1 MSDVENTL
9 AVVLWEARAKSGR
22 EAEMKAFLTR
32 AVTPSRHDA
41 GCIDYEPHEVPG
53 QPGTFVIYERW
64 ISREALGAH
73 LHAPRMQELVPQLL
87 ELMEGSIEDGIR
99 LLQPFRPA

>member
-1 MSDVENTL
+1 MSRVENTL
-9 AVVLWEARAKSGR
+9 TVVLWEAKAKPGR
-22 EAEMKAFLTR
+22 EAEMKAFLT
-32 AVTPSRHDA
+32 AAATPSRHDA
-41 GCIDYEPHEVPG
+41 GCIDYEPHEVDG

-64 ISREALGAH
+64 ISRDALDAH

-99 LLQPFRPA
+99 LLRPFRPA